1 MPLKSIDM
9 ELLTLFECSELKR
22 RITNVDQLYL
32 SCTFLLLA
40 TVHYTVDMFML
51 CFYFCC
57 MYSVLFRLQ
66 MT

>member
-40 TVHYTVDMFML
+40 TVH
-51 CFYFCC
+51 
-57 MYSVLFRLQ
+57 
-66 MT
+66 